1 MNKTRKQMKVY
12 ISLPITGK
20 DIEEQKR
27 HAESVAGWL
36 MAAGHTVVVPFD
48 NGLKADAS
56 YEDHLR
62 EDTKMLL
69 GCDAVFM
76 CKGWHL
82 SCGCTFEHE
91 VAVKCG
97 LTVVTEYMPIDKIL
111 LKLNVGKIGRPASYS
126 SCKDFDKSHGY
137 CNNFAMPT
145 SKDFCCRFFQEE
157 VCE

>member
-1 MNKTRKQMKVY
+1 MKVY

-69 GCDAVFM
+69 GCDAVCM

-91 VAVKCG
+91 VAVRCG
-97 LTVVTEYMPIDKIL
+97 LTVGTEYMPIDKL
-111 LKLNVGKIGRPASYS
+111 LDKLKGGGR
-126 SCKDFDKSHGY
+126 
-137 CNNFAMPT
+137 
-145 SKDFCCRFFQEE
+145 
-157 VCE
+157 

>member
-1 MNKTRKQMKVY
+1 MKVY
-12 ISLPITGK
+12 ISIPITGK

-36 MAAGHTVVVPFD
+36 KAAGHTVVVPFD
-48 NGLKADAS
+48 NGLDENAS

-82 SCGCTFEHE
+82 SCGCTFERD

-97 LTVVTEYMPIDKIL
+97 LKVVTEYMSWDKVL
-111 LKLNVGKIGRPASYS
+111 EKLKGGGR
-126 SCKDFDKSHGY
+126 
-137 CNNFAMPT
+137 
-145 SKDFCCRFFQEE
+145 
-157 VCE
+157 

>member
-1 MNKTRKQMKVY
+1 MKVY

-27 HAESVAGWL
+27 HAEDVASFL
-36 MAAGHTVVVPFD
+36 TAAGHTPVSPFD
-48 NGLKADAS
+48 NGLDADAS

-69 GCDAVFM
+69 GCDAVCM

-91 VAVKCG
+91 VAVRCG
-97 LTVVTEYMPIDKIL
+97 LTVVTDYMPFDKVL
-111 LKLNVGKIGRPASYS
+111 LKLKGGGR
-126 SCKDFDKSHGY
+126 
-137 CNNFAMPT
+137 
-145 SKDFCCRFFQEE
+145 
-157 VCE
+157 